1 MRRLD
6 ANALFDYAVKALA
19 ARAYSAGELKLKLRQ
34 RAERAADVD
43 SVISRLKDY
52 GYLDDRNFAE
62 GYAAARL
69 GNRQFGARR
78 VLQDLRG
85 RHVAPGLAERAVRK
99 IYENVDEHRLVEDYI
114 RRRLRAVQFQDQ
126 KELSAAYRK
135 LLRAG
140 FSPGA
145 IIPALKRFARNPE
158 LLDSFEPPEE
168 PTEE

>member
-6 ANALFDYAVKALA
+6 ADALFDYAVKALA
-19 ARAYSAGELKLKLRQ
+19 ARAYPAAELRLKLRQ
-34 RAERAADVD
+34 RAARASDVD
-43 SVISRLKDY
+43 AVISRLKDY

-69 GNRQFGARR
+69 ANRQFGARR

-85 RHVAPGLAERAVRK
+85 RRVAPSLAERAVRK
-99 IYENVDEHRLVEDYI
+99 VYEHVDEDRLIEDYI
-114 RRRLRAVQFQDQ
+114 RRRLRTAQFQDE
-126 KELSAAYRK
+126 KELAAAYRK

-140 FSPGA
+140 FSPAA

-158 LLDSFEPPEE
+158 SLDSFEPPEE
-168 PTEE
+168 TPEE